1 MTMNVIVNRSAARWL
16 PSRHRFALP
25 QLVAFARLRR
35 GNPQDADGPDH
46 LILSIDR
53 DQSAAESYAV
63 AVWVFVTV
71 AAYLAAI
78 LPIPLPLAIIVA
90 IPLASIV
97 IHIPIVVGGPTLRI
111 ILGDNDHVKIVSVG
125 TMSLLT
131 GWSFYVARGHS
142 WARFVGWFFFAVLA
156 CNAIASLIL
165 WLLRAEVDEE
175 ENQCAR

>member
-1 MTMNVIVNRSAARWL
+1 MTMKVIVNHSAARWL
-16 PSRHRFALP
+16 PSRHRFALA
-25 QLVAFARLRR
+25 QLAAFARLRR
-35 GNPQDADGPDH
+35 GEPQDADGPDH
-46 LILSIDR
+46 LILHVDR

-78 LPIPLPLAIIVA
+78 LPMPLPLAIIVA

-97 IHIPIVVGGPTLRI
+97 IHIPIVVGGPALRL

-131 GWSFYVARGHS
+131 VWSFYMARGDS
-142 WARFVGWFFFAVLA
+142 WARLVAWFFFAILA
-156 CNAIASLIL
+156 CNAIAALIL
-165 WLLRAEVDEE
+165 WLLRAEVREE
-175 ENQCAR
+175 ESQCAR